1 MRVLVLSLI
10 VAVAVALPARAETA
24 RPWWVERAFVVP
36 NLKESSTPDETQGRA
51 APMALMPSVLSLID
65 ETADRYGIDARL
77 FRALTAQE
85 SAYDPSAIGADGEI
99 GLGQLMPV
107 IHRWCGID
115 PFHRAENLDCAARF
129 LSDLLMKYGD
139 EALALAAYNAG
150 EPAVDRAGGMP
161 AIVSTRAYVARIL
174 AAAGREASPGRQLR

>member
-1 MRVLVLSLI
+1 MRELILSLLAGALI
-10 VAVAVALPARAETA
+10 ALPAHAETA

-36 NLKESSTPDETQGRA
+36 DLQESSTPDETQGRT

-65 ETADRYGIDARL
+65 ETAERYGIDPHL
-77 FRALTAQE
+77 FRALIAQE
-85 SAYDPSAIGADGEI
+85 SAYDPRAIGADGEV

-129 LSDLLMKYGD
+129 LSDLLIKYGD
-139 EALALAAYNAG
+139 ETLALAAYNAG

-161 AIVSTRAYVARIL
+161 LIVSTRAYVARIL
-174 AAAGREASPGRQLR
+174 AAAGREASPGR